1 MTRLLPL
8 LMLAGLAAELASII
22 MVGTALGVI
31 PTLFLILAGGVL
43 GVGLIRSAGTS
54 LAGALRSPVQASS
67 LQKGIAGKAMARAV
81 AGLLFLA
88 PGFFSDLAGLLLLM
102 PPVRQWLR
110 SRLPVESVS
119 ASRTAYR
126 HGETIIDAEA
136 IEVTGELQQPE
147 PGRGRGRDVD
157 GGR

>member
-22 MVGTALGVI
+22 MVGNALGVI
-31 PTLFLILAGGVL
+31 PTLLLILAGGIL

-81 AGLLFLA
+81 AGLLFLV
-88 PGFFSDLAGLLLLM
+88 PGFFSDLAGFLLLM

-126 HGETIIDAEA
+126 YGETIIDAEA

-147 PGRGRGRDVD
+147 PGRARCRDGD